1 MSVSNP
7 TVDTNSS
14 GQAVQGT
21 SGTSIGNTSADNIST
36 NEFLDLMLTSL
47 QDQDPLDPSSQ
58 DPTQYLTELAQMTAV
73 EQETDT
79 SQNTSDSAQTQS
91 VSQAIGLI
99 GDTVTYTDQTTG
111 DPVTG
116 TVNSVQI
123 TSSGPTL
130 TVAGVAGINLSTI
143 TNVTAESSGSAA
155 AGSSAAAN
163 SAAANSAAATSAAES
178 ANAAGLTADASSG
191 DSSTE
196 SGS

>member
-7 TVDTNSS
+7 SVDTNSS
-14 GQAVQGT
+14 GQAIQGT
-21 SGTSIGNTSADNIST
+21 SGSSIGNTSADNIST

-116 TVNSVQI
+116 AVNSVQI

-143 TNVTAESSGSAA
+143 TNVTAA
-155 AGSSAAAN
+155 SSA
-163 SAAANSAAATSAAES
+163 SATSGTSAATDDSPASES
-178 ANAAGLTADASSG
+178 STG

>member
-7 TVDTNSS
+7 PVATNSS
-14 GQAVQGT
+14 GQAIQGT
-21 SGTSIGNTSADNIST
+21 SGSSIGNTSADNIST

-99 GDTVTYTDQTTG
+99 GNTVTYTDQTTG

-143 TNVTAESSGSAA
+143 TNVTAESSSGSTTAT
-155 AGSSAAAN
+155 GS
-163 SAAANSAAATSAAES
+163 
-178 ANAAGLTADASSG
+178 TADSSTDAPAG
-191 DSSTE
+191 DASTE

>member
-1 MSVSNP
+1 MSVSSSS
-7 TVDTNSS
+7 VGTNSS
-14 GQAVQGT
+14 GQTIQGT
-21 SGTSIGNTSADNIST
+21 SGSSIGNSSADNIST

-47 QDQDPLDPSSQ
+47 QNQNPLDPSSQ

-79 SQNTSDSAQTQS
+79 SQNTSASAQTQS
-91 VSQAIGLI
+91 VSQAIGMI

-130 TVAGVAGINLSTI
+130 TVAGVAGVDLSTI
-143 TNVTAESSGSAA
+143 TNVTAASSSGTAIADTSGSS
-155 AGSSAAAN
+155 AGSS
-163 SAAANSAAATSAAES
+163 S
-178 ANAAGLTADASSG
+178 TA
-191 DSSTE
+191 

>member
-7 TVDTNSS
+7 PVATNSS
-14 GQAVQGT
+14 GQAIQGT
-21 SGTSIGNTSADNIST
+21 SGSSIGNTSADNIST

-99 GDTVTYTDQTTG
+99 GNTVTYTDQTTG

-143 TNVTAESSGSAA
+143 TNVTAESSSGSTAT
-155 AGSSAAAN
+155 GST
-163 SAAANSAAATSAAES
+163 ATGS
-178 ANAAGLTADASSG
+178 TADSSTDDASAG

>member
-1 MSVSNP
+1 MSVSSSS
-7 TVDTNSS
+7 VGTNSS
-14 GQAVQGT
+14 GQTIQGT
-21 SGTSIGNTSADNIST
+21 SGSSIGNSSADNIST

-47 QDQDPLDPSSQ
+47 QNQNPLDPSSQ

-79 SQNTSDSAQTQS
+79 SQNTSASAQTQS
-91 VSQAIGLI
+91 VSQAIG
-99 GDTVTYTDQTTG
+99 TTG

-130 TVAGVAGINLSTI
+130 TVAGVAGVDLSTI
-143 TNVTAESSGSAA
+143 TNVTAASSSGTAIADTSGSS
-155 AGSSAAAN
+155 AGSS
-163 SAAANSAAATSAAES
+163 S
-178 ANAAGLTADASSG
+178 TA
-191 DSSTE
+191 